1 MATMQLQSLELET
14 PPLPIQPPPSANGI
28 VYGFR
33 TRHLSC
39 IEENDSDSQH
49 GSSMPRGAYDLMQQA
64 DETFRK
70 LSLAVEAADED
81 DDDDDDNDDDADD
94 DDDEHDDIDGHDE
107 LDTIPMID
115 ESRLCDAD
123 YLDELIA
130 TESTLA
136 DSGNVEEAEEL
147 WQPSFNRNDIMM
159 TSCYGTL
166 NSSFGSDMTTA
177 SMAAPAVYGEQLQAT
192 PKKAPEKE
200 PLYATP
206 EKRRE
211 NNRSFDSTCASQS
224 SSIYGGS
231 MNSSLDLKYMM
242 SVSLGGGG
250 TGGVGTAFNAGNL
263 GNGGISATSTLRGA
277 SVPPLDLSLMSSDG
291 ISTLDWGSAS
301 VTCVLDKGEGN
312 PAEELNEEMA
322 AKCLSAAESGE

>member
-14 PPLPIQPPPSANGI
+14 PPLPIQPPPPANGI

-81 DDDDDDNDDDADD
+81 DDDGDDDND

-136 DSGNVEEAEEL
+136 DSGNVEEAEEM

-177 SMAAPAVYGEQLQAT
+177 SMAAPAYGEQLLAT
-192 PKKAPEKE
+192 PRKAPEKE

-211 NNRSFDSTCASQS
+211 NNRSFDSTCASQT

-242 SVSLGGGG
+242 SVSLGGAGGGGG
-250 TGGVGTAFNAGNL
+250 TGGVGGAFNAGNL

-291 ISTLDWGSAS
+291 ISALDWGSAS

-322 AKCLSAAESGE
+322 AKCLSAAESGK

>member
-14 PPLPIQPPPSANGI
+14 PPLPIQPPANGI

-70 LSLAVEAADED
+70 LSLAVERQLQSEDDED
-81 DDDDDDNDDDADD
+81 TE
-94 DDDEHDDIDGHDE
+94 DDDEHDDIDGHDHE

-130 TESTLA
+130 AEPALA
-136 DSGNVEEAEEL
+136 DSGNVEDAEEEQ

-166 NSSFGSDMTTA
+166 NSSFGSDQQ
-177 SMAAPAVYGEQLQAT
+177 QLLST

-211 NNRSFDSTCASQS
+211 NNRSFDSTCTSQT

-242 SVSLGGGG
+242 SVSLGGVGG
-250 TGGVGTAFNAGNL
+250 GAGGLGAGFNAGNL

-291 ISTLDWGSAS
+291 VSALDWGSAS
-301 VTCVLDKGEGN
+301 VTCVLDTGEGN

-322 AKCLSAAESGE
+322 AKCLSAAESGK